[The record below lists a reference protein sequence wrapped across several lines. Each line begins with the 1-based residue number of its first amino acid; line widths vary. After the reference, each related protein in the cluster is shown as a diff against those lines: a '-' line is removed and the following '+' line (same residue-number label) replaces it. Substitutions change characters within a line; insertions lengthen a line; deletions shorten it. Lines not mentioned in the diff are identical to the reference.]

1 MPGMWHATQRPS
13 LDGRALVGEL
23 AIPPRRLV
31 GPRVDTNRNYTFTLA
46 ITLAEIRGRVFFCWL
61 YHYDVSTLYVSCRQ
75 SLSMEQRDLLS
86 SGNIG
91 TSNQPLPNATAA
103 LVLGIISL
111 VGIFCYGIVGLTCGI
126 IGLVLANKDRA
137 LYRAAPELYNPSSY
151 STSQAGRV
159 CSIIGIVLSG
169 VFLLFII
176 VYLIFVGTII
186 SSLGLLR

>member
-1 MPGMWHATQRPS
+1 MAIGLEKDAGREQFYRLYGRHAHPLFVPCS
-13 LDGRALVGEL
+13 
-23 AIPPRRLV
+23 
-31 GPRVDTNRNYTFTLA
+31 
-46 ITLAEIRGRVFFCWL
+46 
-61 YHYDVSTLYVSCRQ
+61 Q
-75 SLSMEQRDLLS
+75 SIIMEQRDLLTPR
-86 SGNIG
+86 NFG
-91 TSNQPLPNATAA
+91 TPGQNLPNATAS

-169 VFLLFII
+169 AFLLLII
-176 VYLIFVGTII
+176 VYLIFVGTLI
-186 SSLGLLR
+186 SSMGLFH

>member
-1 MPGMWHATQRPS
+1 MPGMWHATKRPS

-31 GPRVDTNRNYTFTLA
+31 GPCVDTNCNHTFTLA

>member
-1 MPGMWHATQRPS
+1 
-13 LDGRALVGEL
+13 
-23 AIPPRRLV
+23 
-31 GPRVDTNRNYTFTLA
+31 
-46 ITLAEIRGRVFFCWL
+46 
-61 YHYDVSTLYVSCRQ
+61 
-75 SLSMEQRDLLS
+75 MEQRDLLS

>member
-1 MPGMWHATQRPS
+1 
-13 LDGRALVGEL
+13 
-23 AIPPRRLV
+23 
-31 GPRVDTNRNYTFTLA
+31 
-46 ITLAEIRGRVFFCWL
+46 
-61 YHYDVSTLYVSCRQ
+61 
-75 SLSMEQRDLLS
+75 MEQRDLLS
-86 SGNIG
+86 AGNMG